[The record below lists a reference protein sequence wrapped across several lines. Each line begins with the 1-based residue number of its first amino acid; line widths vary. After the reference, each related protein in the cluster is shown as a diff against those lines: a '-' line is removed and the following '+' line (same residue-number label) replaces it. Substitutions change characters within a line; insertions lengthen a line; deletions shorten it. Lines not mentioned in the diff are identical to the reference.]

1 MIRWIRH
8 GGAARSALLLW
19 SGACAPVLLKA
30 TSASGRELWLLLAGF
45 PLLAGA
51 AALGRTRPLVGLA
64 VAVGLSLGLNLELY
78 TSSYW
83 AALALWGYLTGRWT
97 AGARPALW
105 FFAACSLAGA
115 LLAWVM
121 DAGVWTWFTALTTL
135 LLNVVVPWLLGRY
148 RRQYDH
154 LVHAGWELADRMERE
169 QRAVADRARLRE
181 RSRIAGDMHDSLGHD
196 LALIALRAGA
206 LQVDPELSDRHRAA
220 AAELR
225 EAAAAATSQ
234 LRDIIGV
241 LRTGEDPAPTAP
253 ADEGV
258 GALVERAQA
267 SGLAVALEYGPECG
281 AGGGPGGESGYGS
294 GGGNDGSAGEAHR
307 ESAPSLPPMADR
319 AVYRVV
325 QEALT
330 NAAKHAPGA
339 AVRVQL
345 ARDPAAGEIAVSVVN
360 GPRPAD
366 GSPPDLASGGNGLVG
381 LDERVRLAGGVLT
394 HGPAPDGGF
403 AVSARLPLTA
413 GVALVAEPASVPPST
428 SAREL
433 ARARERVRRRLVE
446 SITVPLAVTAGLA
459 VLWGGFTFY
468 TQYHSVLDRGTYDRL
483 EIGEPRADVE
493 SRMPPYTMDG
503 PPDGIAAPPRGWD
516 CAYYGVRRY
525 DGRSAYRLCF
535 ADERLVAK
543 DVVTSR

>member
-1 MIRWIRH
+1 MLGRMIRWIRH
-8 GGAARSALLLW
+8 GGAARTALLLW
-19 SGACAPVLLKA
+19 LTACAPVLLKA
-30 TSASGRELWLLLAGF
+30 TSASGRELWVLLAGF

-51 AALGRTRPLVGLA
+51 AAVGRTRPLVGLA
-64 VAVGLSLGLNLELY
+64 VAVGLSLALNLELY

-83 AALALWGYLTGRWT
+83 AALALWGYLAGRWT

-105 FFAACSLAGA
+105 FFAAFAVAGA
-115 LLAWVM
+115 LLSWVT

-169 QRAVADRARLRE
+169 QRAVADQARLRE

-196 LALIALRAGA
+196 LALIALRAAA

-225 EAAAAATSQ
+225 EAASTATSQ

-241 LRTGEDPAPTAP
+241 LRTADDPAPTAP

-258 GALVERAQA
+258 GALVERARS
-267 SGLAVALEYGPECG
+267 SGLAVELEYGAE
-281 AGGGPGGESGYGS
+281 GGPQ
-294 GGGNDGSAGEAHR
+294 DGRHSDGAADPDGAAGADG
-307 ESAPSLPPMADR
+307 AKGPGLPPMADR

-345 ARDPAAGEIAVSVVN
+345 VRDPAAGE
-360 GPRPAD
+360 
-366 GSPPDLASGGNGLVG
+366 
-381 LDERVRLAGGVLT
+381 
-394 HGPAPDGGF
+394 
-403 AVSARLPLTA
+403 
-413 GVALVAEPASVPPST
+413 
-428 SAREL
+428 
-433 ARARERVRRRLVE
+433 
-446 SITVPLAVTAGLA
+446 
-459 VLWGGFTFY
+459 
-468 TQYHSVLDRGTYDRL
+468 
-483 EIGEPRADVE
+483 
-493 SRMPPYTMDG
+493 
-503 PPDGIAAPPRGWD
+503 
-516 CAYYGVRRY
+516 
-525 DGRSAYRLCF
+525 
-535 ADERLVAK
+535 
-543 DVVTSR
+543 

>member
-8 GGAARSALLLW
+8 GGAARTALLLW
-19 SGACAPVLLKA
+19 LAACAPVLLKA
-30 TSASGRELWLLLAGF
+30 TSASGRELWVLLAGF

-51 AALGRTRPLVGLA
+51 AAVGRTRPLVGLA
-64 VAVGLSLGLNLELY
+64 VAVGLSLALNLELY

-83 AALALWGYLTGRWT
+83 AALALWGYLAGRWT

-105 FFAACSLAGA
+105 FFAAFAVAGA
-115 LLAWVM
+115 LLTWVT

-169 QRAVADRARLRE
+169 QRAVADQARLRE

-196 LALIALRAGA
+196 LALIALRAAA

-225 EAAAAATSQ
+225 EAASTATSQ

-241 LRTGEDPAPTAP
+241 LRTADDPAPTAP

-258 GALVERAQA
+258 GALVERARS
-267 SGLAVALEYGPECG
+267 SGLAVELEYGAE
-281 AGGGPGGESGYGS
+281 GGPQ
-294 GGGNDGSAGEAHR
+294 DGRHSDGADG
-307 ESAPSLPPMADR
+307 PKGPGLPPMADR

-345 ARDPAAGEIAVSVVN
+345 VRAPAAGEIAVSVVN

-394 HGPAPDGGF
+394 HGPSPDGGF
-403 AVSARLPLTA
+403 AVSARLPLTP
-413 GVALVAEPASVPPST
+413 GVALVAEQTSAPAST

-433 ARARERVRRRLVE
+433 ARARERVRRRLVQ

-468 TQYHSVLDRGTYDRL
+468 TQYHSVLDRRTYDRL

-503 PPDGIAAPPRGWD
+503 PPDGIAAPPHGWD

-535 ADERLVAK
+535 SDGRLVAK
-543 DVVTSR
+543 DVVTSRQ

>member
-8 GGAARSALLLW
+8 SGAARTALLLW
-19 SGACAPVLLKA
+19 LTACAPVLLKA
-30 TSASGRELWLLLAGF
+30 TSASGRELWVLLAGF

-51 AALGRTRPLVGLA
+51 AAVARTRPLAGLA
-64 VAVGLSLGLNLELY
+64 VAVGLSLGLNVELF

-105 FFAACSLAGA
+105 FFGACSVAGA
-115 LLAWVM
+115 LLTWAT
-121 DAGVWTWFTALTTL
+121 DSGVWAWFTALTTL
-135 LLNVVVPWLLGRY
+135 LLNVVLPWLLGRY
-148 RRQYDH
+148 RRQYEH
-154 LVHAGWELADRMERE
+154 LVRAGWELADRMERE

-196 LALIALRAGA
+196 LALIALRAAA
-206 LQVDPELSDRHRAA
+206 LQIDPELSDRHRAA

-225 EAAAAATSQ
+225 EAAAAATGQ

-241 LRTGEDPAPTAP
+241 LRAGDDPAPTVP
-253 ADEGV
+253 ADDGV
-258 GALVERAQA
+258 GALVERARA
-267 SGLAVALEYGPECG
+267 SGLAVELEYGE
-281 AGGGPGGESGYGS
+281 GYGE
-294 GGGNDGSAGEAHR
+294 GYGPEDKGHDDNAGTAHR
-307 ESAPSLPPMADR
+307 ESAPALPPMADR
-319 AVYRVV
+319 ALYRVV

-339 AVRVQL
+339 AVRVRL
-345 ARDPAAGEIAVSVVN
+345 GRDREAGEIAVSVAN

-366 GSPPDLASGGNGLVG
+366 GTPPDPASGGNGLVG
-381 LDERVRLAGGVLT
+381 LDERVRLVGGVLG
-394 HGPAPDGGF
+394 HGPSPDGGF
-403 AVSARLPLTA
+403 EVSARLPLTA
-413 GVALVAEPASVPPST
+413 GVALVAERAAAPAST

-433 ARARERVRRRLVE
+433 ARARQRVRRRLVE
-446 SITVPLAVTAGLA
+446 SIAVPLAVTAGLA
-459 VLWGGFTFY
+459 VLWGGFALY

-503 PPDGIAAPPRGWD
+503 PPDGVDAPPRGWD
-516 CAYYGVRRY
+516 CAYYSVRRY
-525 DGRSAYRLCF
+525 EGRSAYRLCF
-535 ADERLVAK
+535 VDGRLIAK
-543 DVVTSR
+543 DVVTSRL

>member
-8 GGAARSALLLW
+8 GGAARTALLLW
-19 SGACAPVLLKA
+19 LTACAPVLLKA
-30 TSASGRELWLLLAGF
+30 TSASGRDLWLLLAGF

-51 AALGRTRPLVGLA
+51 AAVGRTRPLVGLA
-64 VAVGLSLGLNLELY
+64 VAVGLSLALNLELY

-105 FFAACSLAGA
+105 FFAAFTVAGA
-115 LLAWVM
+115 LLTWAT

-169 QRAVADRARLRE
+169 QRAVADQARLRE

-196 LALIALRAGA
+196 LALIALRAAA
-206 LQVDPELSDRHRAA
+206 LQIDPELSDRHRAA

-225 EAAAAATSQ
+225 EAASTATSQ

-241 LRTGEDPAPTAP
+241 LRTGDDPAPTAP

-258 GALVERAQA
+258 GALVERARS
-267 SGLAVALEYGPECG
+267 SGLAVDLEYGPEDGERRYG
-281 AGGGPGGESGYGS
+281 ADSADGAKGP
-294 GGGNDGSAGEAHR
+294 D
-307 ESAPSLPPMADR
+307 LPPMADR

-345 ARDPAAGEIAVSVVN
+345 VRDPAAGEIAVSIAN

-366 GSPPDLASGGNGLVG
+366 GSAPDLASGGNGLVG

-394 HGPAPDGGF
+394 HGPSPDGGF
-403 AVSARLPLTA
+403 EVSARLPLTA
-413 GVALVAEPASVPPST
+413 GVALVAERAAAPAST

-433 ARARERVRRRLVE
+433 ARARERVRRRLVQ
-446 SITVPLAVTAGLA
+446 SIMVPLAVTAGLA

-468 TQYHSVLDRGTYDRL
+468 TQYHSVLDRRTYDRL

-503 PPDGIAAPPRGWD
+503 PPDGITAPPRGWD

-535 ADERLVAK
+535 SDGRLVAK
-543 DVVTSR
+543 DVVTSRQ